1 MSVGLVDRIAV
12 LLRADAHGVV
22 ESLEDRALLLKQHVR
37 EAEIELD
44 RKRARLE
51 AVRDDEKRLRDA
63 LARGED
69 DLRALDGDIAL
80 ALGGGKDELAR
91 FAIRRLIPRR
101 HAVEALRAQ
110 LEQRSAEGATLA
122 ERLAGQQAQFEALR
136 VRVRAELARA
146 GTTSASA
153 SRPCEGEVADE
164 EVELELMRRRQADG
178 GQR

>member
-1 MSVGLVDRIAV
+1 MTSRLFSRIAI
-12 LLRADAHGVV
+12 LFKADAHGVV
-22 ESLEDRALLLKQHVR
+22 ESLEDRELLLKQHVR

-51 AVRDDEKRLRDA
+51 ALRDDEKRLHDA

-69 DLRALDGDIAL
+69 ELRALDADVAL
-80 ALGGGKDELAR
+80 ALGGGKDDLAR

-101 HAVEALRAQ
+101 QEVEALRAQ
-110 LEQRSAEGATLA
+110 LEPRRAEAAALA

-136 VRVRAELARA
+136 VRVRAELARPA
-146 GTTSASA
+146 ATSPPPPW
-153 SRPCEGEVADE
+153 PCAGEVADE

-178 GQR
+178 GQP